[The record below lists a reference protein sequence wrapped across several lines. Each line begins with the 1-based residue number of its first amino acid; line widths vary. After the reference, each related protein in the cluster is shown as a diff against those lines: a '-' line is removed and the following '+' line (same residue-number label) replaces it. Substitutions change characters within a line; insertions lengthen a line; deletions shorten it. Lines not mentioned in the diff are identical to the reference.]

1 MMSLTFTTY
10 SNHLIRGS
18 HKYFSVFS
26 YLHEYVWTAPNPP
39 TRGVIVLSWIPPVS
53 GVTPTGYMIY
63 YNTSLGGIDVGRV
76 LVNVTNASEY
86 VISGRSSDV
95 YAIRIVALSSHLP
108 SEVAEVKAI
117 ASECVYNYHRY

>member
-1 MMSLTFTTY
+1 MGHINISVSF
-10 SNHLIRGS
+10 LI
-18 HKYFSVFS
+18 
-26 YLHEYVWTAPNPP
+26 HEYVWTAPNPP
-39 TRGVIVLSWIPPVS
+39 TNLHATVIVNRGVIVLSWIPPVS

-108 SEVAEVKAI
+108 SEVAEVIAI
-117 ASECVYNYHRY
+117 ASECVYKYYHRY